1 MYSFIS
7 KLIIF
12 ILTAGLIISLGAGTE
27 FISFGMG
34 KDVVAKVDNM
44 KISKQEFDFFKN
56 KSVIKAAKIVITNI
70 SSGTK
75 NSKL

>member
-1 MYSFIS
+1 MTRPIPSTQPIKS
-7 KLIIF
+7 
-12 ILTAGLIISLGAGTE
+12 
-27 FISFGMG
+27 
-34 KDVVAKVDNM
+34 V
-44 KISKQEFDFFKN
+44 FDFFKN